1 MKNINLTKGTCD
13 FCLAD
18 DKDTIKLNQ
27 TYTSMCVNGKTIEFC
42 KKHLLEFQ
50 SLLNEYIIKYGAELK
65 EESI

>member
-1 MKNINLTKGTCD
+1 MKNINLTKGNCD
-13 FCLAD
+13 FCLD

-27 TYTSMCVNGKTIEFC
+27 TYTSMYINGKTIEFC

-50 SLLNEYIIKYGAELK
+50 LQLNEYIIKHDVELT